1 MGRLLPYSSFEYE
14 HTTRTQQ
21 LNDGRGFENGHHP
34 QQGHD
39 DAVGVVSSYGSL
51 SSSFAAAAPHL
62 VAGIYNNNNNNINH
76 NNSNSIGGG
85 EDINGD
91 SDSGGASG
99 GDSDGDGDGDGDE
112 SDESNDNNSDG
123 FLSRGVNLWTSTFGS
138 GATVT
143 ARASTRRPSTRNT
156 GSMPF
161 EVDETVEEE
170 DDDFDD
176 TDDANQQDEEYGN
189 HYTHDNDNDNDT
201 DSRFE
206 IRQCCTTTITNDRN
220 NNKNNPLEI

>member
-1 MGRLLPYSSFEYE
+1 MG
-14 HTTRTQQ
+14 TTRTQQ

-51 SSSFAAAAPHL
+51 SSSFAAAAPQL

-85 EDINGD
+85 GDIDGD

-99 GDSDGDGDGDGDE
+99 GDSDGDGDE
-112 SDESNDNNSDG
+112 SNESNDNNSDG

-143 ARASTRRPSTRNT
+143 ASASASTTTRRPS
-156 GSMPF
+156 
-161 EVDETVEEE
+161 
-170 DDDFDD
+170 
-176 TDDANQQDEEYGN
+176 
-189 HYTHDNDNDNDT
+189 
-201 DSRFE
+201 
-206 IRQCCTTTITNDRN
+206 
-220 NNKNNPLEI
+220 

>member
-51 SSSFAAAAPHL
+51 SSSFAAVAPHL

-85 EDINGD
+85 GDIDGD

-99 GDSDGDGDGDGDE
+99 G
-112 SDESNDNNSDG
+112 
-123 FLSRGVNLWTSTFGS
+123 GS
-138 GATVT
+138 GGSASASAT
-143 ARASTRRPSTRNT
+143 TRRPSTRNT
-156 GSMPF
+156 DSMPF

-176 TDDANQQDEEYGN
+176 NDDTNQQDEEYGN
-189 HYTHDNDNDNDT
+189 HYTHDNDNNT
-201 DSRFE
+201 DSRSE
-206 IRQCCTTTITNDRN
+206 ISTMLHYNEYE
-220 NNKNNPLEI
+220 P